1 MNLPVTHRP
10 AGPEI
15 HQLTSFAPI
24 PGHGILPVHAH
35 LVRAEQPLLIDT
47 GLAPQGEGF
56 VAALRELIAPEDLR
70 WIWITHTDPD
80 HMAHFAQIL
89 ELAPHAQ
96 VVTGFL
102 GAAKIGLLRLP
113 TDRVQVLAPGQTL
126 DLGNRQLLAV
136 RPPTYDAPETLAPF
150 ETVTRTFFSAD
161 SFGALMDAEFE
172 HGAQVD
178 PGARREGMAR
188 WIALD
193 APWMAMVEG
202 APFRE
207 ALASLRRL
215 TPQRVLSS
223 HLAIHEGAF
232 DPLLA
237 DLEAARIAVRESPA
251 VKLARAA

>member
-161 SFGALMDAEFE
+161 SFGALMDDSYE
-172 HGAQVD
+172 HCAQFD
-178 PGARREGMAR
+178 PAARRDGMAR
-188 WIALD
+188 WIGLD
-193 APWMAMVEG
+193 APWMAMIDG

-207 ALASLRRL
+207 GLASLRQL
-215 TPQRVLSS
+215 APQRVLSS
-223 HLAIHEGAF
+223 HLPIHEGSI

-237 DLEAARIAVRESPA
+237 DLEASRVIVRDAAS
-251 VKLARAA
+251 VRLARAA